1 MYSNYKICNFV
12 SVLKVNDAKDKVIK
26 MKNRYSASFIFPL
39 SGKIEFEHNNT
50 FTYAD
55 ILHPVYVPRGI
66 DYTNRCVE
74 TAQSILFNIYD
85 INGFNT
91 VTHIPSC
98 DTAQIIK
105 FYNRINDCGK
115 YPESIKNLY
124 AMSYLYKLVF
134 TIYANESKKTNPL
147 IENAV
152 AFMEKNYY
160 KPQLSLAN
168 IADSV
173 HISTVY
179 LGKLFS
185 NELKTTPF
193 KDLTK
198 IRMKRAADYLRE
210 MRSISEIAKNTGYGD
225 IYQFSRAFKRFYGCS
240 PKNFFK

>member
-39 SGKIEFEHNNT
+39 SGIIEFEHNNT
-50 FTYAD
+50 ITYAD
-55 ILHPVYVPRGI
+55 ALHPVYVPRGI
-66 DYTNRCVE
+66 DYTNRCIE

-105 FYNRINDCGK
+105 FYNRLNDCGK
-115 YPESIKNLY
+115 YPENIKNLY
-124 AMSYLYKLVF
+124 AMSYLYKLIF
-134 TIYANESKKTNPL
+134 TIYSEESKKTNPL

-152 AFMEKNYY
+152 EFIENNYC

-168 IADSV
+168 IADYV

-179 LGKLFS
+179 LGKLFAH
-185 NELKTTPF
+185 ELKTTPF
-193 KDLTK
+193 KYLTK
-198 IRMKRAADYLRE
+198 IRMERAADYLRE

-225 IYQFSRAFKRFYGCS
+225 IYQFSRAFTKFYGWS
-240 PKNFFK
+240 PKNYL